1 MIKAKINLF
10 VALSYNLIEIQ
21 VYFNSTRS
29 KWLQFLFN
37 LQLFQASEKGEHIFG
52 GPHNAGLNNPTYF
65 LCGLLTQIDIFRA
78 Y

>member
-1 MIKAKINLF
+1 M
-10 VALSYNLIEIQ
+10 VAIFIQ
-21 VYFNSTRS
+21 FAI
-29 KWLQFLFN
+29 
-37 LQLFQASEKGEHIFG
+37 FQASEKGEHIFG